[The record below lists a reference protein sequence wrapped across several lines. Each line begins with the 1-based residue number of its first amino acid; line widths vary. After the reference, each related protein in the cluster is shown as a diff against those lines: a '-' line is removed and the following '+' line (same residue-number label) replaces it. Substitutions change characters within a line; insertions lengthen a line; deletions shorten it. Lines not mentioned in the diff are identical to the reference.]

1 MTEPTPAAMRAAKSL
16 TAVSTGETPT
26 FASDFTIRLLAQSI
40 DDATGLPE
48 LLAVL
53 RDAREELRLIRMK
66 DGAVYDPTLTTRID
80 VVLARHESNPAES
93 SEQP

>member
-40 DDATGLPE
+40 DDATGLPD

-53 RDAREELRLIRMK
+53 RAARRFVFNTVPH
-66 DGAVYDPTLTTRID
+66 GYDPAEHELVKRID
-80 VVLARHESNPAES
+80 DVLARHISNPAES
-93 SEQP
+93 